1 MAQKVRVD
9 LVDDIDGSDATQTVP
24 FTLDGAAYEI
34 DLSDDNAARLR
45 DEFAPFIAAGRRTG
59 GRKTRSTIPNTNG
72 TKVATDREHTRAVRA
87 WARENGWPISDR
99 GRIPVEVVTA
109 YDTAQQEPVATKSR
123 SRSRRK
129 K

>member
-9 LVDDIDGSDATQTVP
+9 LVDDIDGSEAAQTVP
-24 FTLDGAAYEI
+24 FTLDGVTYEI

-45 DEFAPFIAAGRRTG
+45 DEFARFVAAGRRTG
-59 GRKTRSTIPNTNG
+59 GRKARSTTPSANG
-72 TKVATDREHTRAVRA
+72 TVTTDREHTRAVRG

-99 GRIPVEVVTA
+99 GRIPTEVLTA
-109 YDTAQQEPVATKSR
+109 YDTAQQEPAVTKSR

>member
-1 MAQKVRVD
+1 M
-9 LVDDIDGSDATQTVP
+9 VDDIDGSDATQTVP

-45 DEFAPFIAAGRRTG
+45 DEFAPFVAAGRRTG
-59 GRKTRSTIPNTNG
+59 GRKTRLTTPNTNG
-72 TKVATDREHTRAVRA
+72 TKVTTDREHTRAVRA
-87 WARENGWPISDR
+87 WARDNGWPISDR
-99 GRIPVEVVTA
+99 GRIPSEVLDAHNRVRREA
-109 YDTAQQEPVATKSR
+109 PVAKSR

>member
-9 LVDDIDGSDATQTVP
+9 LVDDIDGTDATQTIP
-24 FTLDGAAYEI
+24 FTVDGAAYEI

-45 DEFAPFIAAGRRTG
+45 EEFAPFIAAGRHTG
-59 GRKTRSTIPNTNG
+59 GRTTRSATPNANG
-72 TKVATDREHTRAVRA
+72 AKVTTDREHTRAVRA

-99 GRIPVEVVTA
+99 GRIPAEVLAA
-109 YDTAQQEPVATKSR
+109 YDTAQQEPVTPNSR

>member
-9 LVDDIDGSDATQTVP
+9 LVDDIDGSDAAQTVP
-24 FTLDGAAYEI
+24 FTLDGVTYEI

-45 DEFAPFIAAGRRTG
+45 DEFAPFVAAGRRTG
-59 GRKTRSTIPNTNG
+59 GRKTRSTTPSTNG
-72 TKVATDREHTRAVRA
+72 TKVATNREHTRAVRA

-99 GRIPVEVVTA
+99 GRIPAEVLTA
-109 YDTAQQEPVATKSR
+109 YDTAQQETVTTQPR
-123 SRSRRK
+123 SRTRRK